1 MELQGAHR
9 HRARPGGLQTLLRRT
24 QPGKLRNEEETARA
38 VPGTRRSGSHADLLK
53 EQSSA
58 ARFHRNRAMG
68 APRPWPT
75 RFVREEFS
83 GSRPSVA
90 ELELRAPVHWP
101 GSPAV
106 RAMADAPL
114 RANPASSLDRARR
127 CGTRRDTQKA
137 ISLTV

>member
-90 ELELRAPVHWP
+90 ELELRASVHWQ
-101 GSPAV
+101 AV
-106 RAMADAPL
+106 RRSGQWPTPPSGLIPHRLWIEPDAAAPGAI
-114 RANPASSLDRARR
+114 RKRR
-127 CGTRRDTQKA
+127 Y
-137 ISLTV
+137 L